1 MTLSKRQI
9 GQLQKIVET
18 VQAVLAEEMQSP
30 RGDKGKAAPR
40 LSAGKTPSRRSGKEL
55 VAFRKV
61 LRAERKNGVP
71 VAEIA
76 KRHKVSKSY
85 IYQL

>member
-1 MTLSKRQI
+1 MALSKHQVS
-9 GQLQKIVET
+9 QLQKIVET
-18 VQAVLAEEMQSP
+18 VQAILAEEKQSL
-30 RGDKGKAAPR
+30 RGRKHGAASR
-40 LSAGKTPSRRSGKEL
+40 LPAGKTPSRRSGKEL
-55 VAFRKV
+55 LAFRKV

-76 KRHKVSKSY
+76 KRHKISKSY